1 MFLKKHTIHI
11 FNGHPSC
18 LRDNGLCCKNVFLTH
33 KFDSYKKCAIII
45 FDFNLF
51 SVRFLGI
58 NRRTNLVNCNMSNH
72 FFFFFNVFTFF

>member
-58 NRRTNLVNCNMSNH
+58 NRRTNLSTVICLI
-72 FFFFFNVFTFF
+72 TFSSFSMYLHSF